1 MSLAAPPAAG
11 GDGDARFS
19 SIAAVAQNFCAGG
32 NGESTVHTT
41 HMVSPTR
48 PLGTAGRMR
57 RRGEGRFDERK
68 RENGHKMGREWP
80 PHPARPTEAQRGPP
94 PASRRSSDHCAMVF
108 SYCTAAGVDGTRAE
122 ERRALDPGDEAV
134 GASHPQAGAV
144 VFHAAASPHSAVT
157 KLVRRGGNKNA
168 NYPCSFLM

>member
-1 MSLAAPPAAG
+1 M
-11 GDGDARFS
+11 
-19 SIAAVAQNFCAGG
+19 
-32 NGESTVHTT
+32 HTT

-57 RRGEGRFDERK
+57 RRGEGRFDGRK

-94 PASRRSSDHCAMVF
+94 PASRRSSDHCAMVL

-144 VFHAAASPHSAVT
+144 VFHAAAARRPAQRSYQT
-157 KLVRRGGNKNA
+157 CEEGGEQKRKLSLFFSYVRGPGIVELRSVVSRVA
-168 NYPCSFLM
+168 S